1 MERLKRYIKRGIFSM
16 THKEKQQFQLKQQNV
31 ADGKNEDVDFN
42 AEVADEDDLRAVER
56 AKEADARQE

>member
-1 MERLKRYIKRGIFSM
+1 MERLKRHIKRGIFSM
-16 THKEKQQFQLKQQNV
+16 THKEKQHFQLKQQNV

>member
-1 MERLKRYIKRGIFSM
+1 M